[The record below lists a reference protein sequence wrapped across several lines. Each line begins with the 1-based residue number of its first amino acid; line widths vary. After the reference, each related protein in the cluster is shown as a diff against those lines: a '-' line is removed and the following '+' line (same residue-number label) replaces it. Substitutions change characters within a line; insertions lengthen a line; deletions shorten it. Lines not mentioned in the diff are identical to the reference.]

1 MLLVRIGHL
10 DSGSIKD
17 QKIPK
22 DMIHLLIKIG
32 SVAIAVFLCTYC
44 LKIATRKAMLYHNTA
59 RYLGRKRG
67 HLLPRVLM
75 ISIRTRRRQE
85 GSADNTPQGQ
95 RERIDIQDL
104 ANRREVRH
112 VPQLEARGVCEN

>member
-10 DSGSIKD
+10 DSGSVKD

-22 DMIHLLIKIG
+22 DMIHLLSKIG

-59 RYLGRKRG
+59 RSW
-67 HLLPRVLM
+67 P
-75 ISIRTRRRQE
+75 
-85 GSADNTPQGQ
+85 
-95 RERIDIQDL
+95 
-104 ANRREVRH
+104 
-112 VPQLEARGVCEN
+112 

>member
-67 HLLPRVLM
+67 HLSHAGCIP
-75 ISIRTRRRQE
+75 IE
-85 GSADNTPQGQ
+85 PQIPSFTLLKYNSQ
-95 RERIDIQDL
+95 
-104 ANRREVRH
+104 
-112 VPQLEARGVCEN
+112 